1 MTLRRVIHAGGV
13 VPSSKAALRQH
24 LRQQRQQEPAQAI
37 RQRTAAILGCADQL
51 LALTSGPIA
60 GFQPTNREPDISPLL
75 RSLAA
80 RTAIFLPRPTDT
92 ALEWL
97 AADQSQ
103 LIGALTGVPRPVGP
117 TAATGAQVVTKLGV
131 RLLLVPALAVDP
143 TSGNRLGY
151 GAGYYDRLLTDIRR
165 WASVL
170 AVGVCRDGELMDL
183 PAEPHDQPVDAVLTE
198 SGFRSLP
205 LAD

>member
-1 MTLRRVIHAGGV
+1 V
-13 VPSSKAALRQH
+13 LRQH
-24 LRQQRQQEPAQAI
+24 LLQQRQREPTQTNQ
-37 RQRTAAILGCADQL
+37 QRSVAMLGCADQL
-51 LALTSGPIA
+51 LTLTLGPIA
-60 GFQPTNREPDISPLL
+60 GFQPTNREPDVSPLL

-80 RTAIFLPRPTDT
+80 RTAIFLPRPTET

-103 LIGALTGVPRPVGP
+103 LIGDLIGIPRPVGA

-131 RLLLVPALAVDP
+131 HLLLAPALAVDP
-143 TSGNRLGY
+143 ISGNRLGY
-151 GAGYYDRLLTDIRR
+151 GAGYYDRLLADIREQ
-165 WASVL
+165 ASIL
-170 AVGVCRDGELMDL
+170 AVGVCRDEELIGL

-198 SGFRSLP
+198 SGLRPLP